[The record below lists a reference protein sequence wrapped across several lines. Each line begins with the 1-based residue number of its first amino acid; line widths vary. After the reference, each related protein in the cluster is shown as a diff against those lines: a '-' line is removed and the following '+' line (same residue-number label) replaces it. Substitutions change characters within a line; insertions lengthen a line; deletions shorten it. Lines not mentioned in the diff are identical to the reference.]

1 MGARQSTDSPEI
13 QKLLARAV
21 AAHQAG
27 RLEEAQQLYL
37 QILAINVKHARSL
50 YGIGLIAHQAGN
62 LDAAGKMMQRAI
74 AVSPSEAPYH
84 ASLGAVLRE
93 QGRHDEALAE
103 FATVLKFNPQ
113 EEDAHFNLADI
124 FREQGKLIDA
134 EKHYRRALELRPNS
148 SETHQNLGIVLRR
161 MGKIEEAA
169 RAFGRSLELDPNN
182 VAALNNVGNLLLSSG
197 DVPGAKGAFQRV
209 VELAPQLAE
218 ARNGLGAA
226 LQDLG
231 DLDAADASYHE
242 ALRCK
247 PDYAEAHCN
256 LGNLARRR
264 GDLDAAEQNYNR
276 ALSFNPNLSE
286 AHSNL
291 GMIAQNRCRLDQARQ
306 HYDRAVARDPGS
318 ADARWNLC
326 LLDLLEGKLETGWK
340 DYEIRYARRQSAPR
354 SVPGPLWRG
363 EALNGAPILLFS
375 EQGLGDTFQFLR
387 YVPLVKAA
395 GGTVLLD
402 VQPAARRLA
411 AEIPGITVLQGSE
424 GALPAF
430 DWQCPLMGLPRAFAT
445 TLQSIPREV
454 PYLAPPTDARDAAG
468 RLDWPAHGLRAGIV
482 WSGNP
487 DHKEDRYRSIPL
499 DLLGPLLQVR
509 GVHFFSLQLGP
520 ASAQWAATHPHM
532 TDLQNAIRDF
542 ADTAALITHLDLV
555 ITVDTAVVHLAGAL
569 GKPTWLLLPFA
580 PDWRWLMD
588 RKDSPWYPAMRLFRQ
603 PGILQWSPVLERVRE
618 ELIALVN
625 APSKQKN
632 EPLSRIV

>member
-1 MGARQSTDSPEI
+1 MGARESTDSPDI

-21 AAHQAG
+21 RAHQAG

-37 QILAINVKHARSL
+37 QVLAVNVKHAKSL

-62 LDAAGKMMQRAI
+62 LDAAAKMMQRAI
-74 AVSPSEAPYH
+74 AVSPSEAAYH

-93 QGRHDEALAE
+93 QGRRDEALAE
-103 FATVLKFNPQ
+103 YLTVLKFNPND
-113 EEDAHFNLADI
+113 EDAHFNVADI
-124 FREQGKLIDA
+124 FREQGMLIEA

-161 MGKIEEAA
+161 TGRIEEAA
-169 RAFGRSLELDPNN
+169 QAFGRVLELDPNN
-182 VAALNNVGNLLLSSG
+182 VAALNNVGNLLLSNG
-197 DVPGAKGAFQRV
+197 DAQGAREAFQRV

-226 LQDLG
+226 LQELG
-231 DLDAADASYHE
+231 NLDAAEASYRE

-276 ALSFNPNLSE
+276 ALSFNPHLSE

-291 GMIAQNRCRLDQARQ
+291 GMIAQNRCRLIEARK
-306 HYDRAVARDPGS
+306 HYSRAITLDPGS
-318 ADARWNLC
+318 ADARWSLC

-340 DYEIRYARRQSAPR
+340 DYEVRYARKQSAPR
-354 SVPGPLWRG
+354 AVPGPLWRG
-363 EALNGAPILLFS
+363 EALKSARILLFS

-402 VQPAARRLA
+402 VQPALRRLA
-411 AEIPGITVLQGSE
+411 AEIPEITILTGSE
-424 GALPAF
+424 SVLPTF
-430 DWQCPLMGLPRAFAT
+430 EWQCPLMGLPLAFGT
-445 TLQSIPREV
+445 TVQTVPREV
-454 PYLAPPTDARDAAG
+454 GYLTAPHEARERAE
-468 RLDWPAHGLRAGIV
+468 RLEWPQQGLRAGIV

-487 DHKEDRYRSIPL
+487 AHKEDRYRSIPL
-499 DLLGPLLQVR
+499 DLLEPLLQLM

-520 ASAQWAATHPHM
+520 ASAQLAATHAQV
-532 TDLQNAIRDF
+532 TDLQSAIGDF
-542 ADTAALITHLDLV
+542 SDTAALIMHLDLV
-555 ITVDTAVVHLAGAL
+555 ITVDTAVAHLAGAL

-588 RKDSPWYPAMRLFRQ
+588 REDTPWYPTMRLFRQ
-603 PGILQWSPVLERVRE
+603 PGILQWGAVIARVRE
-618 ELIALVN
+618 ELN
-625 APSKQKN
+625 AWMSEHRAK
-632 EPLSRIV
+632 

>member
-1 MGARQSTDSPEI
+1 MGARQSTDSSEI

-37 QILAINVKHARSL
+37 QILAINVKHAKSL

-62 LDAAGKMMQRAI
+62 LDAAAKMMQRAI
-74 AVSPSEAPYH
+74 AVSPGDAAFH
-84 ASLGAVLRE
+84 ASLGAVLRD

-103 FATVLKFNPQ
+103 YATVLRSNPKD
-113 EEDAHFNLADI
+113 EDAHFNVADI
-124 FREQGKLIDA
+124 FREQTRFIEA
-134 EKHYRRALELRPNS
+134 EQHYRRALELRPNS
-148 SETHQNLGIVLRR
+148 TETYQNLGIVLRR
-161 MGKIEEAA
+161 MGRIEEAA
-169 RAFGRSLELDPNN
+169 RAFGRALELDPNN

-197 DVPGAKGAFQRV
+197 DAQGARGAFQRV
-209 VELAPQLAE
+209 VELAPQRAE

-231 DLDAADASYHE
+231 ALDAADASYRE

-276 ALSFNPNLSE
+276 ALSFNPNLPE

-291 GMIAQNRCRLDQARQ
+291 GMIAQNRCRLDEARQ
-306 HYDRAVARDPGS
+306 HYNRAVALDPGS
-318 ADARWNLC
+318 PDARWSLC

-340 DYEIRYARRQSAPR
+340 DYEVRYARKQSAPR
-354 SVPGPLWRG
+354 AVPGPLWRG
-363 EALNGAPILLFS
+363 EALNGARILLFS

-395 GGTVLLD
+395 GGTILLD
-402 VQPAARRLA
+402 VQPAVRRLA
-411 AEIPGITVLQGSE
+411 AEIPGITVLTE

-430 DWQCPLMGLPRAFAT
+430 EWQCPLMGLPLAFAT
-445 TLQSIPREV
+445 TLQSIPHQV
-454 PYLAPPTDARDAAG
+454 PYLTAPADARDAAG
-468 RLDWPAHGLRAGIV
+468 SLDWPAHGLRAGIV

-499 DLLGPLLQVR
+499 QLLEPLLQAE

-520 ASAQWAATHPHM
+520 ASAQLAATHTQV
-532 TDLQNAIRDF
+532 TDLQSAIRDF

-555 ITVDTAVVHLAGAL
+555 ITVDTAVAHLAGAL

-580 PDWRWLMD
+580 PDWRWLMNRED
-588 RKDSPWYPAMRLFRQ
+588 TPWYPTMRLFRPQ
-603 PGILQWSPVLERVRE
+603 GILQWGPVLECVRA
-618 ELIALVN
+618 ELIALVS
-625 APSKQKN
+625 AHSA
-632 EPLSRIV
+632 R